1 MLGKIISIEE
11 NIVYVKLNPQITNIG
26 NITNS
31 FVVFENNENNLVGEV
46 ININENTL
54 QVNLIGQIKENTFVS
69 GISKK
74 PSLDSIVK
82 IVSKEKVPYIIG
94 MPTYKENRDLL
105 LGTSPIYDDVQIG
118 VNINDFFS
126 KHFTIIGSTGSGKSC
141 GVARIFQN
149 LFSKKMSI
157 PYKASIFLFDAYGEY
172 HNAFENIN
180 KINPNISFKAY
191 TTNTK
196 GPSEIMRI
204 PLWFLGVDDIA
215 LLLNAEKASQLT
227 IIEKALK
234 YVTIFGREES
244 SVIKYKND
252 IIARAILDI
261 LSSGNSPAQIRDQ
274 VFSVLSYYN
283 TSELN
288 LETKVVQPG
297 YTRPLKQCLLIDATG
312 KIREMELV
320 TNVMNGYLLEEY
332 NLQLPDG
339 TFKYTLKDLK
349 DAFEFAL
356 ISEGVL
362 NSQKIYDDL
371 NILKVRLHTLLNS
384 ENHTYFDYPEYITKE
399 KYIRNLMTAP
409 NGRKAQI
416 INFNIN
422 YIDDRLAKTIT
433 KIYSKLLFDY
443 AKNMEQKATFPF
455 HIVLEEAHRYVQNDN
470 DVNLLGYNIFDRITK
485 EGRKY
490 GVLLGL
496 ITQRPSELSETAISQ
511 CSNFLI
517 FKVQHPKD
525 VEFIKEIIPNIT
537 EETVKK
543 IKLLPPGMCMA
554 FGSGFKIPVIIKF
567 AMPNPAPNSA
577 SCNITKSWFVD
588 VGGNNETNNS

>member
-1 MLGKIISIEE
+1 MLGTIISIEE
-11 NIVYVKLNPQITNIG
+11 NIVYVKLNPELKGLG
-26 NITNS
+26 NIANS
-31 FVVFENNENNLVGEV
+31 FIVFESNESNMVGEV
-46 ININENTL
+46 INVKENIL
-54 QVNLIGQIKENTFVS
+54 HVNLIGQIKDNQFVT

-82 IVSKEKVPYIIG
+82 LVSKEKVPFIIG
-94 MPTYKENRDLL
+94 MPTYHENRDLL
-105 LGTSPIYDDVQIG
+105 LGTSPIYDGVKIG
-118 VNINDFFS
+118 VNVNEFFS
-126 KHFTIIGSTGSGKSC
+126 KHFAIIGSTGSGKSC

-149 LFSKKMSI
+149 LFSKKMSV

-172 HNAFENIN
+172 HNAFKNIN
-180 KINPNISFKAY
+180 ALNSNISFKAY

-196 GPSEIMRI
+196 GDGEIMKI

-252 IIARAILDI
+252 IIARALLDI

-274 VFSVLSYYN
+274 VFSVLSYYH

-288 LETKVVQPG
+288 LETPVVQPG
-297 YTRPLKQCLLIDATG
+297 YTRPLKQCFVIDATG
-312 KIREMELV
+312 KIRDMELV
-320 TNVMNGYLLEEY
+320 SSIINSYLMEEY
-332 NLQLPDG
+332 NLELPDG
-339 TFKYTLKDLK
+339 SFRYTLKDLK

-371 NILKVRLHTLLNS
+371 NILKVRLHTLVNS
-384 ENHTYFDYPEYITKE
+384 DNHIYFDYPEFISKE
-399 KYIRNLMTAP
+399 KYIRNLMTAE
-409 NGRKAQI
+409 NGKKAQI

-443 AKNMEQKATFPF
+443 AKSLENKATYPF

-470 DVNLLGYNIFDRITK
+470 DTYLLGYNIFDRITK

-525 VEFIKEIIPNIT
+525 VNYIKEMVPNIT

-554 FGSGFKIPVIIKF
+554 FGSGFKIPVIVKF
-567 AMPNPAPNSA
+567 DMPNPAPNSA
-577 SCNITKSWFVD
+577 SCDITNSWFVE
-588 VGGNNETNNS
+588 VGGK

>member
-94 MPTYKENRDLL
+94 MPTYKENKDLL

-180 KINPNISFKAY
+180 KINPNINFKAY

-525 VEFIKEIIPNIT
+525 FEFIKEIIPNIT

>member
-1 MLGKIISIEE
+1 MLGTIIAVEE
-11 NIVYVKLNPQITNIG
+11 NMVYVKLNPQVTNIG
-26 NITNS
+26 NIANS
-31 FVVFENNENNLVGEV
+31 FVVFESSASNIVGEV
-46 ININENTL
+46 INVKENILHINL
-54 QVNLIGQIKENTFVS
+54 VGQIKDNVFVT

-74 PSLDSIVK
+74 PSLDSAVK
-82 IVSKEKVPYIIG
+82 VISKEKIPFIIG

-105 LGTSPIYDDVQIG
+105 LGTSPIYDNVQIG

-126 KHFTIIGSTGSGKSC
+126 KHFAIIGSTGSGKSC

-149 LFSKKMSI
+149 LFSKKMSV

-172 HNAFENIN
+172 HNAFKDIN
-180 KINPNISFKAY
+180 KINPNINFKAY
-191 TTNTK
+191 TTNIK
-196 GPSEIMRI
+196 GDTEIMRI

-215 LLLNAEKASQLT
+215 LLLNAEKANQLT

-234 YVTIFGREES
+234 YVTIFGREET

-252 IIARAILDI
+252 IIARALLDI
-261 LSSGNSPAQIRDQ
+261 LASGNSPAQIRDQ

-288 LETKVVQPG
+288 LETPVVQPG
-297 YTRPLKQCLLIDATG
+297 YTRPLKQCFLIDATG
-312 KIREMELV
+312 KIRDMELV
-320 TNVMNGYLLEEY
+320 TNIMNGYLLEEY
-332 NLQLPDG
+332 SLELPDG
-339 TFKYTLKDLK
+339 SFKYTLKDLK

-362 NSQKIYDDL
+362 KSQKIYDDL

-384 ENHTYFDYPEYITKE
+384 DNHIYFDYPEYITKE

-433 KIYSKLLFDY
+433 KIYAKLLFDY
-443 AKNMEQKATFPF
+443 SKNMEQKASFPF

-470 DVNLLGYNIFDRITK
+470 DIYLLGYNIFDRITK

-525 VEFIKEIIPNIT
+525 VGYIKEMVPNIT
-537 EETVKK
+537 EEEIKK
-543 IKLLPPGMCMA
+543 IKMLPPGMCMA
-554 FGSGFKIPVIIKF
+554 FGSGFKLPVLVKF
-567 AMPNPAPNSA
+567 AMPNPEPNSRSA
-577 SCNITKSWFVD
+577 NITESWFVD
-588 VGGNNETNNS
+588 VGGK

>member
-1 MLGKIISIEE
+1 MLGTIIAVEE
-11 NIVYVKLNPQITNIG
+11 NMVYVKLNPQVTNIG
-26 NITNS
+26 NIANS
-31 FVVFENNENNLVGEV
+31 FVVFESSASNIVGEV
-46 ININENTL
+46 INVKENILHINL
-54 QVNLIGQIKENTFVS
+54 VGQIKDNVFVT

-74 PSLDSIVK
+74 PSLDSAVK
-82 IVSKEKVPYIIG
+82 VISKEKIPFIIG

-105 LGTSPIYDDVQIG
+105 LGTSPIYDNVQIG
-118 VNINDFFS
+118 VNVNDFFS
-126 KHFTIIGSTGSGKSC
+126 KHFAIIGSTGSGKSC

-149 LFSKKMSI
+149 LFSKKMSV

-172 HNAFENIN
+172 HNAFKDIN
-180 KINPNISFKAY
+180 KINPNINFKSY
-191 TTNTK
+191 TTNIK
-196 GPSEIMRI
+196 GDTEIMRI

-215 LLLNAEKASQLT
+215 LLLNAEKANQLT

-234 YVTIFGREES
+234 YVTIFGREET

-252 IIARAILDI
+252 IIARALLDI
-261 LSSGNSPAQIRDQ
+261 LASGNSPAQIRDQ

-288 LETKVVQPG
+288 LETPVVQPG
-297 YTRPLKQCLLIDATG
+297 YTRPLKQCFLIDATG
-312 KIREMELV
+312 KIRDMELV
-320 TNVMNGYLLEEY
+320 TNIMNGYLLEEY
-332 NLQLPDG
+332 SLELPDG
-339 TFKYTLKDLK
+339 SFKYTLKDLK

-362 NSQKIYDDL
+362 KSQKIYDDL

-384 ENHTYFDYPEYITKE
+384 DNHIYFDYPEYITKE

-433 KIYSKLLFDY
+433 KIYAKLLFDY
-443 AKNMEQKATFPF
+443 SKNMEQKASFPF

-470 DVNLLGYNIFDRITK
+470 DIYLLGYNIFDRITK

-525 VEFIKEIIPNIT
+525 VGYIKEMVPNIT
-537 EETVKK
+537 EEEIKK
-543 IKLLPPGMCMA
+543 IKMLPPGMCMA
-554 FGSGFKIPVIIKF
+554 FGSGFKLPVLVKF
-567 AMPNPAPNSA
+567 AMPNPEPNSRSA
-577 SCNITKSWFVD
+577 NITESWFVD
-588 VGGNNETNNS
+588 VGGK

>member
-1 MLGKIISIEE
+1 MLGTIIAVEE
-11 NIVYVKLNPQITNIG
+11 NMVYVKLNPQVTNIG
-26 NITNS
+26 NIANS
-31 FVVFENNENNLVGEV
+31 FVVFESSASNIVGEV
-46 ININENTL
+46 INVKENILHINL
-54 QVNLIGQIKENTFVS
+54 VGQIKDNVFVT

-74 PSLDSIVK
+74 PSLDSAVK
-82 IVSKEKVPYIIG
+82 VISKEKIPFIIG
-94 MPTYKENRDLL
+94 VPTYKENRDLL
-105 LGTSPIYDDVQIG
+105 LGTSPIYDNVQIG
-118 VNINDFFS
+118 VNVNDFFS
-126 KHFTIIGSTGSGKSC
+126 KHFAIIGSTGSGKSC

-149 LFSKKMSI
+149 LFSKKMSV

-172 HNAFENIN
+172 HNAFKDIN
-180 KINPNISFKAY
+180 KINPNINFKAY
-191 TTNTK
+191 TTNIK
-196 GPSEIMRI
+196 GDTEIMRI

-215 LLLNAEKASQLT
+215 LLLNAEKANQLT

-234 YVTIFGREES
+234 YVTIFGREET

-252 IIARAILDI
+252 IIARALLDI
-261 LSSGNSPAQIRDQ
+261 LASGNSPAQIRDQ

-288 LETKVVQPG
+288 LETPVVQPG
-297 YTRPLKQCLLIDATG
+297 YTRPLKQCFLIDATG
-312 KIREMELV
+312 KIRDMELV
-320 TNVMNGYLLEEY
+320 TNIMNGYLLEEY
-332 NLQLPDG
+332 SLELPDG
-339 TFKYTLKDLK
+339 SFKYTLKDLK

-362 NSQKIYDDL
+362 KSQKIYDDL

-384 ENHTYFDYPEYITKE
+384 DNHIYFDYPEYITKE

-433 KIYSKLLFDY
+433 KIYAKLLFDY
-443 AKNMEQKATFPF
+443 SKNMEQKASFPF

-470 DVNLLGYNIFDRITK
+470 DIYLLGYNIFDRITK

-525 VEFIKEIIPNIT
+525 VGYIKEMVPNIT
-537 EETVKK
+537 EEEIKK
-543 IKLLPPGMCMA
+543 IKMLPPGMCMA
-554 FGSGFKIPVIIKF
+554 FGSGFKLPVLVKF
-567 AMPNPAPNSA
+567 AMPNPEPNSRSA
-577 SCNITKSWFVD
+577 NITESWFVD
-588 VGGNNETNNS
+588 VGGK

>member
-1 MLGKIISIEE
+1 MLGTIIAVEE
-11 NIVYVKLNPQITNIG
+11 NMVYVKLNPQVTNIG
-26 NITNS
+26 NIANS
-31 FVVFENNENNLVGEV
+31 FVVFESSASNIVGEV
-46 ININENTL
+46 INVKENILHINL
-54 QVNLIGQIKENTFVS
+54 VGQIKDNVFVT

-74 PSLDSIVK
+74 PSLDSAVK
-82 IVSKEKVPYIIG
+82 VISKEKIPFIIG

-105 LGTSPIYDDVQIG
+105 LGASPIYDNVQIG
-118 VNINDFFS
+118 VNVNDFFS
-126 KHFTIIGSTGSGKSC
+126 KHFAIIGSTGSGKSC

-149 LFSKKMSI
+149 LFSKKMSV

-172 HNAFENIN
+172 HNAFKDIN
-180 KINPNISFKAY
+180 KINPNINFKAY
-191 TTNTK
+191 TTNIK
-196 GPSEIMRI
+196 GDTEIMRI

-215 LLLNAEKASQLT
+215 LLLNAEKANQLT

-234 YVTIFGREES
+234 YVTIFGREET

-252 IIARAILDI
+252 IIARALLDI
-261 LSSGNSPAQIRDQ
+261 LASGNSPAQIRDQ

-288 LETKVVQPG
+288 LETPVVQPG
-297 YTRPLKQCLLIDATG
+297 YTRPLKQCFLIDATG
-312 KIREMELV
+312 KIRDMELV
-320 TNVMNGYLLEEY
+320 TNIMNGYLLEEY
-332 NLQLPDG
+332 SLELPDG
-339 TFKYTLKDLK
+339 SFKYTLKDLK

-362 NSQKIYDDL
+362 KSQKIYDDL

-384 ENHTYFDYPEYITKE
+384 DNHIYFDYPEYITKE

-433 KIYSKLLFDY
+433 KIYAKLLFDY
-443 AKNMEQKATFPF
+443 SKNMEQKASFPF

-470 DVNLLGYNIFDRITK
+470 DIYLLGYNIFDRITK

-525 VEFIKEIIPNIT
+525 VGYIKEMVPNIT
-537 EETVKK
+537 EEEIKK
-543 IKLLPPGMCMA
+543 IKMLPPGMCMA
-554 FGSGFKIPVIIKF
+554 FGSGFKLPVLVKF
-567 AMPNPAPNSA
+567 AMPNPEPNSRSA
-577 SCNITKSWFVD
+577 NITESWFVD
-588 VGGNNETNNS
+588 VGGK

>member
-1 MLGKIISIEE
+1 MLGTIISIEE
-11 NIVYVKLNPQITNIG
+11 NIVYVKLNPELKGLG
-26 NITNS
+26 NIANS
-31 FVVFENNENNLVGEV
+31 FIVFESNESNIVGEV
-46 ININENTL
+46 INVKENIL
-54 QVNLIGQIKENTFVS
+54 HVNLIGQIKDNQFVT

-82 IVSKEKVPYIIG
+82 LVSKEKVPFIIG
-94 MPTYKENRDLL
+94 MPTYHENRDLL
-105 LGTSPIYDDVQIG
+105 LGTSPIYDGVKIG
-118 VNINDFFS
+118 VNVNEFFS
-126 KHFTIIGSTGSGKSC
+126 KHFAIIGSTGSGKSC

-149 LFSKKMSI
+149 LFSKKMSV

-172 HNAFENIN
+172 HNAFKNIN
-180 KINPNISFKAY
+180 ALNSNISFKAY

-196 GPSEIMRI
+196 GDGEIMKI

-252 IIARAILDI
+252 IIARALLDI

-274 VFSVLSYYN
+274 VFSVLSYYH

-288 LETKVVQPG
+288 LETPVVQPG
-297 YTRPLKQCLLIDATG
+297 YTRPLKQCFVIDATG
-312 KIREMELV
+312 KIRDMELV
-320 TNVMNGYLLEEY
+320 SSIINSYLMEEY
-332 NLQLPDG
+332 NLELPDG
-339 TFKYTLKDLK
+339 SFRYTLKDLK

-371 NILKVRLHTLLNS
+371 NILKVRLHTLVNS
-384 ENHTYFDYPEYITKE
+384 DNHIYFDYPEFISKE
-399 KYIRNLMTAP
+399 KYIRNLMTAE
-409 NGRKAQI
+409 NGKKAQI

-443 AKNMEQKATFPF
+443 AKSLENKTTYPF

-470 DVNLLGYNIFDRITK
+470 DTYLLGYNIFDRITK

-525 VEFIKEIIPNIT
+525 VNYIKEMVPNIT

-554 FGSGFKIPVIIKF
+554 FGSGFKIPVIVKF
-567 AMPNPAPNSA
+567 DMPNPAPNSA
-577 SCNITKSWFVD
+577 SCDITNSWFVE
-588 VGGNNETNNS
+588 VGGK

>member
-94 MPTYKENRDLL
+94 MPTYKENKDLL

>member
-1 MLGKIISIEE
+1 MLGTIIAVEE
-11 NIVYVKLNPQITNIG
+11 NIVYVKLNPQVTNIG
-26 NITNS
+26 NIANS
-31 FVVFENNENNLVGEV
+31 FVVFESSASNIVGEV
-46 ININENTL
+46 INVKENILHINL
-54 QVNLIGQIKENTFVS
+54 VGQIKDNVFVT

-74 PSLDSIVK
+74 PSLDSAVK
-82 IVSKEKVPYIIG
+82 VISKEKIPFIIG

-105 LGTSPIYDDVQIG
+105 LGTSPIYDNVQIG
-118 VNINDFFS
+118 VNVNDFFS
-126 KHFTIIGSTGSGKSC
+126 KHFAIIGSTGSGKSC

-149 LFSKKMSI
+149 LFSKKMSV

-172 HNAFENIN
+172 HNAFKDIN
-180 KINPNISFKAY
+180 KINPNINFKAY

-196 GPSEIMRI
+196 GDTEIMRI

-215 LLLNAEKASQLT
+215 LLLNAEKANQLT

-234 YVTIFGREES
+234 YVTIFGREET

-252 IIARAILDI
+252 IIARALLDI
-261 LSSGNSPAQIRDQ
+261 LASGNSPAQIRDQ

-288 LETKVVQPG
+288 LETPVVQPG
-297 YTRPLKQCLLIDATG
+297 YTRPLKQCFLIDATG
-312 KIREMELV
+312 KIRDMELV
-320 TNVMNGYLLEEY
+320 TNIMNGYLLEEY
-332 NLQLPDG
+332 SLELPDG
-339 TFKYTLKDLK
+339 SFKYTLKDLK

-356 ISEGVL
+356 ISEGVIK
-362 NSQKIYDDL
+362 SQKIYDDL

-384 ENHTYFDYPEYITKE
+384 DNHIYFDYPEYITKE

-433 KIYSKLLFDY
+433 KIYAKLLFDY
-443 AKNMEQKATFPF
+443 SKNMEQKASFPF

-470 DVNLLGYNIFDRITK
+470 DIYLLGYNIFDRITK

-525 VEFIKEIIPNIT
+525 VGYIKEMVPNIT
-537 EETVKK
+537 EEEIKK
-543 IKLLPPGMCMA
+543 IKMLPPGMCMA
-554 FGSGFKIPVIIKF
+554 FGSGFKLPVLVKF
-567 AMPNPAPNSA
+567 AMPNPEPNSRSA
-577 SCNITKSWFVD
+577 NITESWFVD
-588 VGGNNETNNS
+588 VGGK

>member
-1 MLGKIISIEE
+1 MLGTIISIEE
-11 NIVYVKLNPQITNIG
+11 NIVYVKLNPELKGLG
-26 NITNS
+26 NIANS
-31 FVVFENNENNLVGEV
+31 FIVFESNESNIVGEV
-46 ININENTL
+46 INVKENIL
-54 QVNLIGQIKENTFVS
+54 HVNLIGQIKDNQFVT

-82 IVSKEKVPYIIG
+82 LVSKEKVPFIIG
-94 MPTYKENRDLL
+94 MPTYHENRDLL
-105 LGTSPIYDDVQIG
+105 LGTSPIYDDVKIG
-118 VNINDFFS
+118 VNVNEFFS
-126 KHFTIIGSTGSGKSC
+126 KHFAIIGSTGSGKSC

-149 LFSKKMSI
+149 LFSKKMSV

-172 HNAFENIN
+172 HNAFKNIN
-180 KINPNISFKAY
+180 ALNSNISFKAY

-196 GPSEIMRI
+196 GDSEIMKI

-252 IIARAILDI
+252 IIARALLDI

-274 VFSVLSYYN
+274 IFSVLSYYH

-288 LETKVVQPG
+288 LETPVVQPG
-297 YTRPLKQCLLIDATG
+297 YTRPLKQCFVIDATG
-312 KIREMELV
+312 KIRDMELV
-320 TNVMNGYLLEEY
+320 SSIINSYLMEEY
-332 NLQLPDG
+332 NLELPDG
-339 TFKYTLKDLK
+339 SFRYTLKDLK

-371 NILKVRLHTLLNS
+371 NILKVRLHTLVNS
-384 ENHTYFDYPEYITKE
+384 DNHIYFDYPEFISKE
-399 KYIRNLMTAP
+399 KYIRNLMTAE
-409 NGRKAQI
+409 NGKKAQI

-443 AKNMEQKATFPF
+443 AKSLENKATYPF

-470 DVNLLGYNIFDRITK
+470 DTYLLGYNIFDRITK

-525 VEFIKEIIPNIT
+525 VNYIKEMVPNIT
-537 EETVKK
+537 EETIKK

-554 FGSGFKIPVIIKF
+554 FGSGFKISVIVKF
-567 AMPNPAPNSA
+567 DMPNPAPNSA
-577 SCNITKSWFVD
+577 SCDITNSWFVE
-588 VGGNNETNNS
+588 VGGK

>member
-1 MLGKIISIEE
+1 MLGTIIAVEE
-11 NIVYVKLNPQITNIG
+11 NMVYVKLNPQVTNIG
-26 NITNS
+26 NIANS
-31 FVVFENNENNLVGEV
+31 FVVFESSASNIVGEV
-46 ININENTL
+46 INVKENILHINL
-54 QVNLIGQIKENTFVS
+54 VGQIKDNVFVT

-74 PSLDSIVK
+74 PSLDSAVK
-82 IVSKEKVPYIIG
+82 VISKEKIPFIIG

-105 LGTSPIYDDVQIG
+105 LGTSPIYDNVQIG
-118 VNINDFFS
+118 VNVNDFFS
-126 KHFTIIGSTGSGKSC
+126 KHFAIIGSTGSGKSC

-149 LFSKKMSI
+149 LFSKKMSV

-172 HNAFENIN
+172 HNAFKDIN
-180 KINPNISFKAY
+180 KINPNINFKAY
-191 TTNTK
+191 TTNIK
-196 GPSEIMRI
+196 GDTEIMRI

-215 LLLNAEKASQLT
+215 LLLNAEKANQLT

-234 YVTIFGREES
+234 YVTIFGREET

-252 IIARAILDI
+252 IIARALLDI
-261 LSSGNSPAQIRDQ
+261 LASGNSPAQIRDQ

-288 LETKVVQPG
+288 LETPVVQPG
-297 YTRPLKQCLLIDATG
+297 YTRPLKQCFLIDATG
-312 KIREMELV
+312 KIRDMELV
-320 TNVMNGYLLEEY
+320 TNIMNGYLLEEY
-332 NLQLPDG
+332 SLELPDG
-339 TFKYTLKDLK
+339 SFKYTLKDLK

-362 NSQKIYDDL
+362 KSQKIYDDL

-384 ENHTYFDYPEYITKE
+384 DNHIYFDYPEYITKE

-433 KIYSKLLFDY
+433 KIYAKLLFDY
-443 AKNMEQKATFPF
+443 SKNMEQKASFPF

-470 DVNLLGYNIFDRITK
+470 DIYLLGYNIFDRITK

-525 VEFIKEIIPNIT
+525 VGYIKEMVPNIT
-537 EETVKK
+537 EEEIKK
-543 IKLLPPGMCMA
+543 IKILPPGMCMA
-554 FGSGFKIPVIIKF
+554 FGSGFKLPVLVKF
-567 AMPNPAPNSA
+567 AMPNPEPNSRSA
-577 SCNITKSWFVD
+577 NITESWFVD
-588 VGGNNETNNS
+588 VGGK

>member
-1 MLGKIISIEE
+1 MLGKIIAIEE
-11 NIVYVKLNPQITNIG
+11 NIVQIKLNPQLTNIG

-31 FVVFENNENNLVGEV
+31 FIAFENNENNIIGEA
-46 ININENTL
+46 INIKDNIL
-54 QVNLIGQIKENTFVS
+54 YVNLIGQVKNNVFLT

-74 PSLDSIVK
+74 PSLESSVK
-82 IVSKEKVPYIIG
+82 IVSKEKVPFLIG

-105 LGTSPIYDDVQIG
+105 LGTSPIYDGVQIG

-126 KHFTIIGSTGSGKSC
+126 KHFSIIGSTGSGKSC
-141 GVARIFQN
+141 GVARLFQN
-149 LFSKKMSI
+149 LFNKKMSV

-172 HNAFENIN
+172 HNAFKNIN
-180 KINPNISFKAY
+180 QINPNINFKAY

-196 GPSEIMRI
+196 GDSEIMKI

-215 LLLNAEKASQLT
+215 LLLNAEKANQLT

-234 YVTIFGREES
+234 YVSIFGRSEEK
-244 SVIKYKND
+244 VIKYKND
-252 IIARAILDI
+252 IIARALLDI
-261 LSSGNSPAQIRDQ
+261 LASGNSPAQIRDQ

-288 LETKVVQPG
+288 LETKVEQPG
-297 YTRPLKQCLLIDATG
+297 YVRPLKQCFLIDATG
-312 KIREMELV
+312 KIRDMELI
-320 TNVMNGYLLEEY
+320 TNIINSFLLEEY
-332 NLQLPDG
+332 TLELPDG
-339 TFKYTLKDLK
+339 SFMYTLKDLK

-362 NSQKIYDDL
+362 KSQKIYDDL

-384 ENHTYFDYPEYITKE
+384 DNHIYFDYPEYITKE

-443 AKNMEQKATFPF
+443 AKNMEQKASFPF

-470 DVNLLGYNIFDRITK
+470 DIYLLGYNIFDRITK

-525 VEFIKEIIPNIT
+525 VGYIKEMVPNIT
-537 EETVKK
+537 EEEIKK
-543 IKLLPPGMCMA
+543 IKMLPPGMCMA
-554 FGSGFKIPVIIKF
+554 FGSAFKLPVLVKF
-567 AMPNPAPNSA
+567 EMPNPAPNSA
-577 SCNITKSWFVD
+577 SCDITKSWFVE
-588 VGGNNETNNS
+588 VGGNK

>member
-1 MLGKIISIEE
+1 MLGTIIAVEE
-11 NIVYVKLNPQITNIG
+11 NIVYVKLNPQVTNIG
-26 NITNS
+26 NIANS
-31 FVVFENNENNLVGEV
+31 FVVFESSASNIVGEV
-46 ININENTL
+46 INVKENILHINL
-54 QVNLIGQIKENTFVS
+54 VGQIKDNVFVT

-74 PSLDSIVK
+74 PSLDSAVK
-82 IVSKEKVPYIIG
+82 VISKEKIPFIIG

-105 LGTSPIYDDVQIG
+105 LGTSPIYDNVQIG
-118 VNINDFFS
+118 VNVNDFFS
-126 KHFTIIGSTGSGKSC
+126 KHFAIIGSTGSGKSC

-149 LFSKKMSI
+149 LFSKKMSV

-172 HNAFENIN
+172 HNAFKDIN
-180 KINPNISFKAY
+180 KINPNINFKAY

-196 GPSEIMRI
+196 GDTEIMRI

-215 LLLNAEKASQLT
+215 LLLNAEKANQLT

-234 YVTIFGREES
+234 YVTIFGREET

-252 IIARAILDI
+252 IIARALLDI
-261 LSSGNSPAQIRDQ
+261 LASGNSPAQIRDQ

-288 LETKVVQPG
+288 LETPVVQPG
-297 YTRPLKQCLLIDATG
+297 YTRPLKQCFLIDATG
-312 KIREMELV
+312 KIRDMELV
-320 TNVMNGYLLEEY
+320 TNIMNGYLLEEY
-332 NLQLPDG
+332 SLELPDG
-339 TFKYTLKDLK
+339 SFKYTLKDLK

-362 NSQKIYDDL
+362 KSQKIYDDL

-384 ENHTYFDYPEYITKE
+384 DNHIYFDYPEYITKE

-433 KIYSKLLFDY
+433 KIYAKLLFDY
-443 AKNMEQKATFPF
+443 SKNMEQKASFPF

-470 DVNLLGYNIFDRITK
+470 DIYLLGYNIFDRITK

-525 VEFIKEIIPNIT
+525 VGYIKEMVPNIT
-537 EETVKK
+537 EEEIKK
-543 IKLLPPGMCMA
+543 IKMLPPGMCMA
-554 FGSGFKIPVIIKF
+554 FGSGFKLPVLVKF
-567 AMPNPAPNSA
+567 AMPNPEPNSRSA
-577 SCNITKSWFVD
+577 NITESWFVD
-588 VGGNNETNNS
+588 VGGK